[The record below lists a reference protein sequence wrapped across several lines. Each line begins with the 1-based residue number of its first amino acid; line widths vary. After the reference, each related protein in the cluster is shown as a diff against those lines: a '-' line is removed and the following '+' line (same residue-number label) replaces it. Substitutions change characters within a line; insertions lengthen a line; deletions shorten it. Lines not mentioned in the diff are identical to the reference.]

1 MRVAIGIDF
10 GTESGR
16 AVMVDVGDGRGA
28 RDGRPR
34 VRQRRH
40 RPPAPGAGRRRRAR
54 GGLGA
59 PGPRRL
65 RRDGRRDGA
74 RAAGDHRHRPRGRHR
89 HRHRLHLVH
98 DAPDHRRRHAA
109 VPGAGAPPR
118 AARLGQALEAP
129 RRAAGGGPHQRPG
142 RIARRGVAAALRR
155 PDLVGV
161 VLRQEPPDP
170 RRGAARLPRGGPAD
184 RGGRLD
190 RVAADRVGD
199 PQRLHGGLQGP
210 VVEARRLPRRG
221 VLRRPRA
228 RPGLDR
234 RRQDVAPHRTASARW
249 PAGCPSRRRA
259 GRACAR
265 ARLSRSPTSTPTSRS
280 RPSASR
286 RPGRWS
292 P

>member
-1 MRVAIGIDF
+1 MLEADWALQDPADYVA
-10 GTESGR
+10 T
-16 AVMVDVGDGRGA
+16 VGA
-28 RDGRPR
+28 TVP
-34 VRQRRH
+34 
-40 RPPAPGAGRRRRAR
+40 
-54 GGLGA
+54 
-59 PGPRRL
+59 
-65 RRDGRRDGA
+65 

-129 RRAAGGGPHQRPG
+129 RRAARGGPDQRAG
-142 RIARRGVAAALRR
+142 RGARRGVAAALRR

-170 RRGAARLPRGGPAD
+170 RRGAARLPRRGPAD
-184 RGGRLD
+184 RGRRLD
-190 RVAADRVGD
+190 RVAAHRVETRNACTAGYKA
-199 PQRLHGGLQGP
+199 H
-210 VVEARRLPRRG
+210 VVEARRLSRRR

-228 RPGLDR
+228 RLGLDR
-234 RRQDVAPHRTASARW
+234 RRQDVAPTSTALGAMAGGLSDAGGGLDGPAPGDARR
-249 PAGCPSRRRA
+249 GRQRRRP
-259 GRACAR
+259 
-265 ARLSRSPTSTPTSRS
+265 RLGA

-292 P
+292 R